1 MNAVDER
8 SKEDL
13 AAAVKLLR
21 ARMGQLEEQLERMRL
36 RVNGLERTVSSVV
49 EMDYPAFCAAARD
62 AYDRL
67 NQQNRGF
74 VGVVPIPELRR
85 TLGPRLSRAVFEENL
100 VKLHQEGL
108 VQLITTCPD
117 KVGRSVCYDDRP
129 RNQCTH
135 NSATVRCPSDLPK
148 GESRS

>member
-21 ARMGQLEEQLERMRL
+21 ARMGEMEEQLERMRL

-108 VQLITTCPD
+108 VQLMPHPGTI
-117 KVGRSVCYDDRP
+117 
-129 RNQCTH
+129 
-135 NSATVRCPSDLPK
+135 SAEKRKDGLVHATLGAFYFVRW
-148 GESRS
+148 ERH